1 MAQPVNE
8 KMVDEDL
15 LVAKHQ
21 RQLESYDRRYAE
33 QFEALSKSTTY
44 KGGLDDNARFVLG
57 SNLDAYKRYESDLAS
72 GGSSAASLGTL
83 PSIAVDLISA
93 SYGLTVA
100 PQLASMQNI
109 EENQGIIYFK
119 KVFTHGYPFTATK
132 GLESLPNDGW
142 MDEDGNE
149 PGSALNGKWKSWH
162 DHRGAPTGSEGAS
175 SAGKL
180 PSEDISAK
188 NFDAITFDAL
198 KGWQSSPT
206 AYMSERQVARITD
219 GQCTLPNVIGNT
231 RWNIPMDV
239 RVVNEDGKFVDLKG
253 FCDGPGTLP
262 RFFGNGVTV
271 DVAASGNDLVLIFDG
286 KIDGKGIVGGA
297 VAYDV
302 DFEKAPDVPTI
313 EFATTSTFV
322 TAHIFGVKEVTGD
335 FKSYGFKKRF
345 GRAAEDEVVADLAGH
360 LAQAESEKVIGA
372 LKRAANANGKP
383 LTWNIN
389 CPVGISEAQ
398 HRKSLLFTI
407 NAGSSVIGTRCGRG
421 FINRIV
427 AGYTACEYLASL
439 DGFRQAPAQNGVG
452 PHVFGTLEND
462 GITII
467 RSSTVVATNEII
479 GLYINP
485 NSPYEAAVVD
495 ATYMPAFLTD
505 TIKVASNP
513 FQNMRAI
520 AAWKAI
526 DTVVPQFVVRIVLT
540 KSPVVTPDAVVAL
553 TNAASGNSSAGSQG

>member
-1 MAQPVNE
+1 MAQPINE
-8 KMVDEDL
+8 KTVDEDL

-21 RQLESYDRRYAE
+21 RQLESYDRKYAE
-33 QFEALSKSTTY
+33 QFEALAKSTTY

-57 SNLDAYKRYESDLAS
+57 SNLDAYKRYEADLAS
-72 GGSSAASLGTL
+72 GGSSASSLGKL
-83 PSIAVDLISA
+83 PTIAVDLISA
-93 SYGLTVA
+93 TYGLTVA

-109 EENQGIIYFK
+109 EEDQGIIWFK
-119 KVFTHGYPFTATK
+119 QVFTHGYPFTATQ
-132 GLESLPNDGW
+132 GLPTLPNDGW
-142 MDEDGNE
+142 MDADGNE
-149 PGSALNGKWKSWH
+149 PGSALNGKWKTWH

-180 PSEDISAK
+180 QSEDISAK
-188 NFDAITFDAL
+188 NFDAITFSAL
-198 KGWQSSPT
+198 RGWQSSPT
-206 AYMSERQVARITD
+206 AYMSERQVAKISG
-219 GQCTLPNVIGNT
+219 GQCVLPNVIGNT
-231 RWNIPMDV
+231 RWNIPMDA
-239 RVVNEDGKFVDLKG
+239 RVVNADGKYVDLKG
-253 FCDGPGTLP
+253 LCDGPDQLP
-262 RFFGNGVTV
+262 AFYGNGVTV
-271 DVAASGNDLVLIFDG
+271 EVVPSGNDLTLIFDG
-286 KIDGKGIVGGA
+286 KIDGKEIIGGA

-322 TAHIFGVKEVTGD
+322 SAHIFGVKELTGD
-335 FKSYGFKKRF
+335 FKSYQFKKRF
-345 GRAAEDEVVADLAGH
+345 GKAAEDEVVMDLSGH
-360 LAQAESEKVIGA
+360 LAQAESEKVISA

-383 LTWNIN
+383 LTWNVN
-389 CPVGISEAQ
+389 CPVAIAEAQ

-407 NAGSSVIGTRCGRG
+407 NAGSSIIGTRCGRG
-421 FINRIV
+421 YINRIV

-439 DGFRQAPAQNGVG
+439 DGFRQAPAQNGIG
-452 PHVFGTLEND
+452 PHVFGTLENE

-479 GLYINP
+479 GCYINP

-505 TIKVASNP
+505 TIKVAHNP

-526 DTVVPQFVVRIVLT
+526 ESIVPQFVVRIVLT
-540 KSPVVTPDAVVAL
+540 KAPIVTPEATVAL
-553 TNAASGNSSAGSQG
+553 VNPTYGNSSAGSQG

>member
-72 GGSSAASLGTL
+72 GGSSASSLGTL

-119 KVFTHGYPFTATK
+119 KVFTHGYPFTATN
-132 GLESLPNDGW
+132 GLEALPNDGW

-231 RWNIPMDV
+231 RWNVPMDA

-253 FCDGPGTLP
+253 FCDGPGQLP

-271 DVAASGNDLVLIFDG
+271 DVAASGNDLILIFDG

-520 AAWKAI
+520 AAWKAV

>member
-8 KMVDEDL
+8 KVVDEDL

-72 GGSSAASLGTL
+72 GGSSASSLGTL

-132 GLESLPNDGW
+132 GLEALPNDGW

-206 AYMSERQVARITD
+206 AYMSERQVARIAN
-219 GQCTLPNVIGNT
+219 GQCTLQNVIGNT
-231 RWNIPMDV
+231 RWNIPMDA

-253 FCDGPGTLP
+253 FCDGPGQLP

-286 KIDGKGIVGGA
+286 KIDGKDIVGGA

-313 EFATTSTFV
+313 EFATTSSFV

-505 TIKVASNP
+505 TIKTTSNP

-540 KSPVVTPDAVVAL
+540 KTPVVAPDAVVAL
-553 TNAASGNSSAGSQG
+553 TNAVSGNSSAGSQG

>member
-72 GGSSAASLGTL
+72 GGSSASSLGTL

-119 KVFTHGYPFTATK
+119 KVFTHGYPFTATN
-132 GLESLPNDGW
+132 GLEALPNDGW

-206 AYMSERQVARITD
+206 AYMSERQVARITN

-231 RWNIPMDV
+231 RWNVPMDV

-253 FCDGPGTLP
+253 FCDGPGQLP

-271 DVAASGNDLVLIFDG
+271 DVAASGNDLILIFDG

-520 AAWKAI
+520 AAWKAV

>member
-72 GGSSAASLGTL
+72 GGSSASSLGTL

-119 KVFTHGYPFTATK
+119 KVFTHGYPFTATN
-132 GLESLPNDGW
+132 GLEALPNDGW

-206 AYMSERQVARITD
+206 AYMSERQVARITN
-219 GQCTLPNVIGNT
+219 GQCTLQNVIGNT
-231 RWNIPMDV
+231 RWNVPMDA

-253 FCDGPGTLP
+253 FCDGPGQLP

-271 DVAASGNDLVLIFDG
+271 DVAASGNDLILIFDG

-520 AAWKAI
+520 AAWKAV